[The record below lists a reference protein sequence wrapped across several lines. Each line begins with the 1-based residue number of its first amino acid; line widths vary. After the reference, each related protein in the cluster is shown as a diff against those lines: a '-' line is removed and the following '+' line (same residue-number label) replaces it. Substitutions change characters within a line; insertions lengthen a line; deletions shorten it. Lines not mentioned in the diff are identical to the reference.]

1 MSARIPRGV
10 YCACGKYHDTSGV
23 FSTTVLVVRL
33 DSVGLSETCYK
44 HFIWCD
50 NPVITLCD
58 WRKSECG
65 FICVALDTI

>member
-1 MSARIPRGV
+1 MPV
-10 YCACGKYHDTSGV
+10 V
-23 FSTTVLVVRL
+23 NTTTLAVCLVQLAAVLVVRL

-58 WRKSECG
+58 WRKSKCG
-65 FICVALDTI
+65 FICVALDAV